1 MDSDLRHIREIE
13 TVSQGGPAARDS
25 AVVQSWL
32 RCRCRR
38 SSAAGRI

>member
-32 RCRCRR
+32 R
-38 SSAAGRI
+38 